1 MEKIVIFALK
11 RQYDC
16 IMRIKNGFV
25 IREICGEKVIS
36 GEGTDCV
43 NFNKL
48 IRLNDSAAY
57 LLESVGSSD
66 FTEETMADLLL
77 GRYDVSPE
85 KALSDV
91 RDMCRSLKDNGIV
104 E

>member
-1 MEKIVIFALK
+1 
-11 RQYDC
+11 
-16 IMRIKNGFV
+16 MRIKSGFV

-36 GEGTDCV
+36 GEGSDCV

-57 LLESVGSSD
+57 LLESVGSSE
-66 FTEETMADLLL
+66 FTEESLVDLLC
-77 GRYDVSPE
+77 GKYDVSPE
-85 KALSDV
+85 VALPDVKAICSK
-91 RDMCRSLKDNGIV
+91 LKENGVI

>member
-1 MEKIVIFALK
+1 
-11 RQYDC
+11 
-16 IMRIKNGFV
+16 MRIKSGFV

-36 GEGTDCV
+36 GEGSDCV

-66 FTEETMADLLL
+66 FTEESLANLLC
-77 GRYDVSPE
+77 GKYDVSPE
-85 KALSDV
+85 VALSDV
-91 RDMCRSLKDNGIV
+91 KAICSKLKENGVI